1 MLVVDILPES
11 FNVFQITLT
20 QAVKVWK
27 TEYVMLHSNIQGGP
41 AIYSWAP
48 FLGHVMVDIM
58 GFINRGTVRKGDEVR
73 ASYMDASGVIHT
85 HTCRTIVY
93 NNDAFIYVGNGM

>member
-1 MLVVDILPES
+1 MIVVDILPKS

-41 AIYSWAP
+41 ASYSWGP
-48 FLGHVMVDIM
+48 FLGHVIVDIT
-58 GFINRGTVRKGDEVR
+58 GFINRGTLKKGDEVS
-73 ASYMDASGVIHT
+73 ASYMDVSVIIHT

-93 NNDAFIYVGNGM
+93 NNYAIIYVGNGM